1 MGVSAV
7 STSVQDVATGEV
19 WFGADALEKGL
30 VDELQTSSE
39 YIMQQIRNGHEVLE
53 VSYKQRAGGLGGL
66 GLGAMA
72 NQLGEA
78 LKARDSMANFPSWP
92 SWLGGPS
99 QPSLETAA
107 TLSALSAL
115 SALKLSEASEAW
127 PKGLPE
133 PRMESARAKWDV
145 EARFERTL
153 PEI

>member
-1 MGVSAV
+1 MKFGVF
-7 STSVQDVATGEV
+7 TSVQDVATGEV

-53 VSYKQRAGGLGGL
+53 VSYKQTAGGLGGLGGL

-78 LKARDSMANFPSWP
+78 LKARDSMANFPRP
-92 SWLGGPS
+92 SWLGG
-99 QPSLETAA
+99 QPSLGETAT

-115 SALKLSEASEAW
+115 QNLSEAPSEVW
-127 PKGLPE
+127 VKGLPE

-145 EARFERTL
+145 EARLDRNL

>member
-53 VSYKQRAGGLGGL
+53 VSYKQTAGGFGGL

-92 SWLGGPS
+92 SWGG
-99 QPSLETAA
+99 QPSLETAT

-115 SALKLSEASEAW
+115 QNLSEAQSEAW

-133 PRMESARAKWDV
+133 PRMESARAQDGV
-145 EARFERTL
+145 CQG
-153 PEI
+153 

>member
-1 MGVSAV
+1 M
-7 STSVQDVATGEV
+7 QDVATGEV

-39 YIMQQIRNGHEVLE
+39 YIMQQIRNGHDVLE
-53 VSYKQRAGGLGGL
+53 VSYKKAAGGLGGL

-78 LKARDSMANFPSWP
+78 LKARDSMANFPSLP
-92 SWLGGPS
+92 SWLGG
-99 QPSLETAA
+99 QPSLGETAS

-115 SALKLSEASEAW
+115 QNLSEPNEW
-127 PKGLPE
+127 VKGLPE
-133 PRMESARAKWDV
+133 PRMESAGAKWDV
-145 EARFERTL
+145 EARFDRNL